1 MFATS
6 AGGEAPPHGA
16 SAPRARDLAP
26 ATAAACGRTLPPRP
40 ASLAAR
46 ARAAHASGRTGLRPL
61 LVWERQRR
69 TWVVLTWEAAR
80 ACRGSA
86 LQACEHSLTRARR
99 RRRPCHPPPPL
110 LACRRAR
117 LLDSWHAMAT
127 VVRGAKRP
135 LDLDGMMDALPSS
148 CGGAAHMTTPEG
160 LAHIQKRQR
169 YAEMMAVSAAQAGVS
184 MGSSVRENPFPI
196 KPIEPKELETLV
208 AKSIS
213 PRKGSAESEGEMRSP
228 GPAAQT
234 PRTGS
239 DKEAKG
245 EKTYSHEELT
255 SIVSKVVQQR
265 EAALREDYNKLL
277 QAKLAEQFQ
286 SFTKFNEDYISRQIK
301 GNPFSYVS

>member
-1 MFATS
+1 
-6 AGGEAPPHGA
+6 
-16 SAPRARDLAP
+16 
-26 ATAAACGRTLPPRP
+26 
-40 ASLAAR
+40 
-46 ARAAHASGRTGLRPL
+46 
-61 LVWERQRR
+61 
-69 TWVVLTWEAAR
+69 
-80 ACRGSA
+80 
-86 LQACEHSLTRARR
+86 
-99 RRRPCHPPPPL
+99 
-110 LACRRAR
+110 
-117 LLDSWHAMAT
+117 
-127 VVRGAKRP
+127 
-135 LDLDGMMDALPSS
+135 
-148 CGGAAHMTTPEG
+148 MTTPEG

-196 KPIEPKELETLV
+196 KPIEPKELESLV

-213 PRKGSAESEGEMRSP
+213 PRKGSVESESEMRSP

-234 PRTGS
+234 PRTSSAGS